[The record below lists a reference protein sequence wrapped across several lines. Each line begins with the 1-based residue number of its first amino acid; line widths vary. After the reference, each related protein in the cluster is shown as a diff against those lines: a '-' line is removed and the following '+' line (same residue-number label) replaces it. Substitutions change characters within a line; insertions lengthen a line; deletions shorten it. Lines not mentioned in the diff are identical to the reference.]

1 MIGDLPVTAVT
12 RQHVKAVLEPIWLD
26 KHKTAIRIRA
36 RIERVLVW
44 AAANDH
50 AADLTAASHKVLVEL
65 LPRVDKVAKAAVH
78 LAAMPCAEVPGFM
91 SRLRALDTMQAR
103 AFEFTVL
110 CATRTG
116 ETLGAIWD
124 EIDLEA
130 ATWTIPPGRMKS
142 GKEHVVVL
150 SKAAVALLRGLQ
162 SDRTGFVFAKQGRRL
177 GRSTLQH
184 VLERLKLDVTVHG
197 FRSAF
202 ADFVRERTRTE
213 PEVRELCLAHAIGNA
228 TLRSYSRSEL
238 LAKRAIVMEA
248 WAGFCARPPVANDK
262 IVTIGKGR

>member
-1 MIGDLPVTAVT
+1 MCGGARV
-12 RQHVKAVLEPIWLD
+12 HVSVAGALTPC
-26 KHKTAIRIRA
+26 RR
-36 RIERVLVW
+36 ER
-44 AAANDH
+44 
-50 AADLTAASHKVLVEL
+50 SSS
-65 LPRVDKVAKAAVH
+65 RC
-78 LAAMPCAEVPGFM
+78 CA
-91 SRLRALDTMQAR
+91 T
-103 AFEFTVL
+103 
-110 CATRTG
+110 TRTG

-228 TLRSYSRSEL
+228 TLAL
-238 LAKRAIVMEA
+238 L
-248 WAGFCARPPVANDK
+248 FP
-262 IVTIGKGR
+262 